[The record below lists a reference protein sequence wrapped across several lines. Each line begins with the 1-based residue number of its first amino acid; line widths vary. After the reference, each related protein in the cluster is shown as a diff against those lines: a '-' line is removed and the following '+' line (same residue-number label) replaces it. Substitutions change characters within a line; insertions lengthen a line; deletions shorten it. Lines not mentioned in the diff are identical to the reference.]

1 MSINLDQ
8 ISVAKPC
15 AAKWDEMSGD
25 ERVRHCGLCKMN
37 VYNLSELS
45 REEAEQLVQQRE
57 GRLCVQFYRRADGTL
72 LTKDCPV
79 GVARI
84 RKRMAVLAG
93 AFAAS
98 IFMAAGSVLAKMGV
112 QKDGGAAPAQ
122 AVKDWLNPPPP
133 QIMMT
138 KGEMCVPLPPKKTAP
153 PDTPAVQ

>member
-1 MSINLDQ
+1 MTINLEQ

-15 AAKWDEMSGD
+15 PANWDEMSGD

-37 VYNLSELS
+37 VYNLSEMT
-45 REEAEQLVQQRE
+45 RDEAEKLVQHRE
-57 GRLCVQFYRRADGTL
+57 GRLCVQFYRRADGTV

-98 IFMAAGSVLAKMGV
+98 IFMATGSILAKMGV
-112 QKDGGAAPAQ
+112 SKNGGEAPAS
-122 AVKDWLNPPPP
+122 AVKNWLNPPPP
-133 QIMMT
+133 PVEIV
-138 KGEMCVPLPPKKTAP
+138 KGDVCVPPVKPAAPAP
-153 PDTPAVQ
+153 PPVAR